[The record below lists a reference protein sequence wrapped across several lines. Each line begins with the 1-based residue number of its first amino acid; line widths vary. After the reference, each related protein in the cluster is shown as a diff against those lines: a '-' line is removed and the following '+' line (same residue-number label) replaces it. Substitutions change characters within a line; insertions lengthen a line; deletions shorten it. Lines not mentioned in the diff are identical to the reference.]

1 MIAPNELSAAL
12 HALPPADR
20 AQLAVE
26 LIDSLG
32 EDTWT
37 DDDLVSLVE
46 ERDAELES
54 GATEAQSYE
63 EFLSGL
69 KRPNDGGETG

>member
-1 MIAPNELSAAL
+1 MIAPHELSAAL
-12 HALPPADR
+12 QALPVADR

-26 LIDSLG
+26 LLDSLG
-32 EDTWT
+32 DEVWTEDA
-37 DDDLVSLVE
+37 LSALAE

-54 GATEAQSYE
+54 GAVEALGYE

-69 KRPNDGGETG
+69 RRPAGSA

>member
-1 MIAPNELSAAL
+1 MIAPHELSAAL
-12 HALPPADR
+12 RSLPLAAR

-32 EDTWT
+32 DEAWG
-37 DDDLVSLVE
+37 DDALATLAE

-54 GATEAQSYE
+54 GAVEALNYE
-63 EFLSGL
+63 EFLAGL
-69 KRPNDGGETG
+69 RRPAGDA